1 MPGDEGGRAIAD
13 CIAGIVNPSGK
24 LPFTY
29 PKATNEIVHYDHKAS
44 EDLATDF
51 SNNAYQ
57 PEFDFGFGMSYT
69 HFTYSDFKV
78 SSDTFSNNDSISI
91 SIKVTNDGKLN
102 GKEVVQLYYKDIVA
116 SITPSVK
123 KLVAFEKVD
132 LNVGQSLIVN
142 LKVTKSDFSFIN
154 KDLKRVTEEG
164 TIELMLSDFKHAI
177 YVK

>member
-1 MPGDEGGRAIAD
+1 M
-13 CIAGIVNPSGK
+13 
-24 LPFTY
+24 
-29 PKATNEIVHYDHKAS
+29 
-44 EDLATDF
+44 
-51 SNNAYQ
+51 
-57 PEFDFGFGMSYT
+57 
-69 HFTYSDFKV
+69 
-78 SSDTFSNNDSISI
+78 SNNDSISI

-164 TIELMLSDFKHAI
+164 TIELMLSDFKQHNFPPRA
-177 YVK
+177 

>member
-1 MPGDEGGRAIAD
+1 M
-13 CIAGIVNPSGK
+13 
-24 LPFTY
+24 
-29 PKATNEIVHYDHKAS
+29 
-44 EDLATDF
+44 
-51 SNNAYQ
+51 
-57 PEFDFGFGMSYT
+57 
-69 HFTYSDFKV
+69 
-78 SSDTFSNNDSISI
+78 
-91 SIKVTNDGKLN
+91 
-102 GKEVVQLYYKDIVA
+102 QLYYKDIVA

-123 KLVAFEKVD
+123 KLVTFEKVD